1 MSLPSEQ
8 NKQKSLS
15 LSQLVQRNAQ
25 SLETREQIP
34 YQHTV
39 YAIPEEWRKKEEQ
52 LLADAVQLLAD
63 AVQFQPTLYRLIE
76 ALATYSNIVD
86 MQNTVLQRVNQRC
99 TGMEDKVERFLQQD
113 GRKREEYSSDLSRKL
128 LESLQDLRNTKA
140 ELEQTCRKWVLI
152 TAAVSVVSSTLAC
165 VLCLLLAG

>member
-8 NKQKSLS
+8 NKQKAMS

-52 LLADAVQLLAD
+52 LLADAVQ
-63 AVQFQPTLYRLIE
+63 FQPTLYRQISN
-76 ALATYSNIVD
+76 LATREEWNE
-86 MQNTVLQRVNQRC
+86 MQELQKMQIYRVLDGYTKDVANQLR
-99 TGMEDKVERFLQQD
+99 QD
-113 GRKREEYSSDLSRKL
+113 GKTREKYFSDLSRKL
-128 LESLQDLRNTKA
+128 FESLRDLNNAKERM
-140 ELEQTCRKWVLI
+140 EQTYRKWVLI
-152 TAAVSVVSSTLAC
+152 TAAVSVASSTLAC
-165 VLCLLLAG
+165 VLCLLLAR

>member
-8 NKQKSLS
+8 NKQKAMS
-15 LSQLVQRNAQ
+15 LSQLVQRNAGA
-25 SLETREQIP
+25 LETREQIP

-52 LLADAVQLLAD
+52 LLADAVQ
-63 AVQFQPTLYRLIE
+63 FQPTLYRLIS
-76 ALATYSNIVD
+76 ALATKEEFSQ
-86 MQNTVLQRVNQRC
+86 MQESQKMQIYQSL
-99 TGMEDKVERFLQQD
+99 GSHIKEMEHLSRQD
-113 GRKREEYSSDLSRKL
+113 GKAREKFSSDLSGKL
-128 LESLQDLRNTKA
+128 SDSLQDLRNTKR

-152 TAAVSVVSSTLAC
+152 TAAVSVVSSTLVC

>member
-8 NKQKSLS
+8 NRQKSLS

-25 SLETREQIP
+25 ALETREQIP

-52 LLADAVQLLAD
+52 LLADAVQ
-63 AVQFQPTLYRLIE
+63 FQPTLYRLIE
-76 ALATYSNIVD
+76 QLATYSDIAG
-86 MQNTVLQRVNQRC
+86 MQNTVLQKFHQRC
-99 TGMEDKVERFLQQD
+99 SSMEDKVERLLQQD
-113 GRKREEYSSDLSRKL
+113 GKKREESSSDLSRKL

-140 ELEQTCRKWVLI
+140 ELEQSCRKWVLI
-152 TAAVSVVSSTLAC
+152 TAAVSVASSTLAC
-165 VLCLLLAG
+165 VLCLLLVG

>member
-15 LSQLVQRNAQ
+15 LSQLVQRNAGA
-25 SLETREQIP
+25 LETREQIP

-52 LLADAVQLLAD
+52 LLADAVQ
-63 AVQFQPTLYRLIE
+63 FQPTMYRLIE

>member
-39 YAIPEEWRKKEEQ
+39 YAIPEEWRKKEE
-52 LLADAVQLLAD
+52 QLLAD

-152 TAAVSVVSSTLAC
+152 AAGVSAASSMLAC
-165 VLCLLLAG
+165 ILCLLLAG

>member
-1 MSLPSEQ
+1 MNLPSE
-8 NKQKSLS
+8 NKNPTGLS

-25 SLETREQIP
+25 SLETRERIP

-52 LLADAVQLLAD
+52 LLADAVQ
-63 AVQFQPTLYRLIE
+63 FQPTLYKLIE
-76 ALATYSNIVD
+76 QLATFSDIAG
-86 MQNTVLQRVNQRC
+86 MQNTVLQRISQRH
-99 TGMEDKVERFLQQD
+99 TSMEEKVERLLQQD

-128 LESLQDLRNTKA
+128 LESLQGLHSTKS
-140 ELEQTCRKWVLI
+140 ELEQACRKWVLI
-152 TAAVSVVSSTLAC
+152 TAAVSVASSTLAC

>member
-1 MSLPSEQ
+1 MSLPSE
-8 NKQKSLS
+8 NKKQTSLS
-15 LSQLVQRNAQ
+15 LSQLVQRNAGA
-25 SLETREQIP
+25 LETREQIP

-52 LLADAVQLLAD
+52 LLADAVQ
-63 AVQFQPTLYRLIE
+63 FQPTLYRLIE
-76 ALATYSNIVD
+76 QLATWTDID
-86 MQNTVLQRVNQRC
+86 GMQKAVLQRITQRC
-99 TGMEDKVERFLQQD
+99 TSMEDKVERLLQQD

-128 LESLQDLRNTKA
+128 LESLRDLNNAKERM
-140 ELEQTCRKWVLI
+140 EQTCRKWVLI

>member
-8 NKQKSLS
+8 NKQKAMS

-25 SLETREQIP
+25 SLETREHIP

-52 LLADAVQLLAD
+52 LLADAVQ
-63 AVQFQPTLYRLIE
+63 FQPTLYRLIE
-76 ALATYSNIVD
+76 QLATYSDIAG
-86 MQNTVLQRVNQRC
+86 MQNTVLQKFYQRC
-99 TGMEDKVERFLQQD
+99 TSMEDKVERLLQRD

-128 LESLQDLRNTKA
+128 LENLQGLRSTKA

-152 TAAVSVVSSTLAC
+152 VAGVSAASSMLAC
-165 VLCLLLAG
+165 ILCLLLAG

>member
-8 NKQKSLS
+8 NKQKAMS
-15 LSQLVQRNAQ
+15 LSQLVQRNAGA
-25 SLETREQIP
+25 LETREQIP

-39 YAIPEEWRKKEEQ
+39 YAIPEEWRRKEE
-52 LLADAVQLLAD
+52 QLLAD

-76 ALATYSNIVD
+76 QLATYSNIAE
-86 MQNTVLQRVNQRC
+86 MQNTVLQRINHRC
-99 TGMEDKVERFLQQD
+99 TGMEDKVERLLQQD

-128 LESLQDLRNTKA
+128 LESLQGLHSTKS
-140 ELEQTCRKWVLI
+140 ELEQACRKWVLI
-152 TAAVSVVSSTLAC
+152 TAAVSVASSTLAC